1 MLQLNKDDAR
11 GTVKH
16 SPSPMRKSG
25 LDALFQPESIA
36 LIGATDREGTVGRT
50 ILNNLVNGPFKD
62 KVFPVN
68 PARGELL
75 GIKTYPS
82 IRDINQEIDLA
93 VIATPAATVPD
104 LVGQCVCA
112 KAKSVVVI
120 SAGFRERGAQGA
132 ELEEK
137 IREKM
142 RGSSL
147 RLIGPNCLG
156 IMNPILG
163 LNATFAKDMD
173 APGKV
178 AFLSQSGALL
188 TAILDWSHQEQV
200 GFSAIVSTGSM
211 LDVGWGD
218 LIEYFGND
226 PKTES
231 ILLYMESVGDA
242 RSFVSA
248 AREVS
253 LSKPIIVIKP
263 GRSEAAAKAASSH
276 TGALTGSDEVLDAA
290 FRRCGVLRV
299 QNIADLFYMAEVLG
313 KQPRPKG
320 NRLTILTNA
329 GGPAVLATD
338 SLISN
343 GGELTKLSEETV
355 EELGHILPSHWSH
368 GNPIDI
374 LGDADADRYT
384 KAIEIA
390 AKDPNSDGL
399 LVILAPQ
406 GMTDASEIARRFKS
420 AAANS
425 DKPLFASW
433 MGSTSVADGTAILNA
448 SGIPTFPYPDTA
460 ARAFT
465 YVWRYAENLRELYE
479 MPASALEINADISKR
494 VHAQLTDIRESDR
507 TILTEVESKKILS
520 LYGIPTVETQVAH
533 TEDDAVWSSSKIGY
547 PVVLKLFSKT
557 ITHKT
562 DVGGVQLNLVDEDA
576 VRRAFRKIEAS
587 VAEKVGPEHFAGV
600 TVQPMVRTDGY
611 ELILG
616 SSIDPQFGPV
626 ILFGSGGQMVEVYRD
641 RALAL
646 PPLNTTLAQ
655 RLMEQ
660 TRIYAAL
667 HGIRGRK
674 PVDLVALG
682 ALLVRFSHL
691 VLDQPAISELDIN
704 PLMASADGLI
714 ALDARIVLHD
724 KKTDMKQVP
733 KSAIRPYP
741 SQYTFTW
748 VSDDGG
754 KITLR
759 PIRPEDEA
767 LMVKFHESLSNRSV
781 YQRYFYSMSLR
792 SRVRHERLVRVCFG
806 DYDRELVLV
815 AETHNALHSPQGI
828 VGIARISR
836 THGTSDAEVAII
848 VCDEWQRRGLGS
860 ELLKRVVQIARQEK
874 IRGISAEVLRD
885 NIGMQIVM
893 KRIGFR
899 LKLTDSSNSIRA
911 TLDLA
916 DGLKP
921 RTSSSLS
928 DSAETS

>member
-1 MLQLNKDDAR
+1 MLQLDKNGRAPLQSSLAPVPKA
-11 GTVKH
+11 
-16 SPSPMRKSG
+16 G

-50 ILNNLVNGPFKD
+50 ILTSLLSGPFRD
-62 KVFPVN
+62 RVFPVN
-68 PARGELL
+68 PARDELL
-75 GIKTYPS
+75 GIRTYPS
-82 IRDINQEIDLA
+82 IRDLNKEVDLA

-104 LVGQCVCA
+104 LIGECVA
-112 KAKSVVVI
+112 AGAKSAVVI

-132 ELEEK
+132 ELEKK
-137 IREKM
+137 IQEKM
-142 RGSSL
+142 RGSQL

-163 LNATFAKDMD
+163 LNATFAKDIA

-178 AFLSQSGALL
+178 ALLSQSGALL

-211 LDVGWGD
+211 LDIGWGD
-218 LIEYFGND
+218 LIEYFGDD
-226 PKTES
+226 PETKS

-253 LSKPIIVIKP
+253 LTKPTIVIKP

-276 TGALTGSDEVLDAA
+276 TGALTGSDEVLDAV

-320 NRLTILTNA
+320 NKLTIVTNA

-343 GGELTKLSEETV
+343 GGELTNLSEETIKN
-355 EELGHILPSHWSH
+355 LNACLPQHWSH

-374 LGDADADRYT
+374 IGDADAERYS
-384 KAIEIA
+384 KAIESA
-390 AKDPNSDGL
+390 ANDPNSDGL

-406 GMTDASEIARRFKS
+406 GMTDATEVARRFKS
-420 AAANS
+420 AAQIS
-425 DKPLFASW
+425 EKPLFASW
-433 MGSTSVADGTAILNA
+433 MGGTGVADGTAILNG

-465 YVWRYAENLRELYE
+465 HVWRYTENLRELYE
-479 MPASALEINADISKR
+479 TPSSAPDITADVSQR
-494 VHAQLTDIRESDR
+494 VHMQLDDIRESDR
-507 TILTEVESKKILS
+507 AILTEVESKTILS

-533 TEDDAVWSSSKIGY
+533 TEDDAVWSSSKIGG
-547 PVVLKLFSKT
+547 PVVLKLLSKT

-562 DVGGVQLNLVDEDA
+562 DVGGVQLNLTNDEA
-576 VRRAFRKIEAS
+576 VRMAFRKIQTA
-587 VAEKVGPEHFAGV
+587 VTEKVGVEHFAGV
-600 TVQPMVRTDGY
+600 TVQPMVRSDGY

-616 SSIDPQFGPV
+616 SSIDPQFGPI
-626 ILFGSGGQMVEVYRD
+626 ILFGSGGQMVEIYRD

-660 TRIYAAL
+660 TRIYSAL
-667 HGIRGRK
+667 KGIRGRR
-674 PVDLVALG
+674 PVDLVALE
-682 ALLVRFSHL
+682 ALLVRFSRL
-691 VLDQPAISELDIN
+691 VLDQPAISEIDIN
-704 PLMASADGLI
+704 PLLASADGLI
-714 ALDARIVLHD
+714 ALDARIVLHAKD
-724 KKTDMKQVP
+724 VDLKQVP

-748 VSDDGG
+748 LSDDGE
-754 KITLR
+754 KVTLR
-759 PIRPEDEA
+759 PIRPEDEG
-767 LMVKFHESLSNRSV
+767 LMAKFHEALSDRSV
-781 YQRYFYSMSLR
+781 YLRYFHSMSLGA
-792 SRVRHERLVRVCFG
+792 RVRHERLLRVCFG

-815 AETHNALHSPQGI
+815 AETHNTLHGPKGI
-828 VGIARISR
+828 VGVARISR
-836 THGTSDAEVAII
+836 TQNTQEAEIAII
-848 VCDEWQRRGLGS
+848 VCDEWQRSGLGS
-860 ELLKRVVQIARQEK
+860 ELLKRIVQIARQEK
-874 IRGISAEVLRD
+874 IRVIKAQVLRD
-885 NIGMQIVM
+885 NIAMQIIM

-899 LKLTDSSNSIRA
+899 LKFTDSSGSMRA

-916 DGLKP
+916 DGLK
-921 RTSSSLS
+921 
-928 DSAETS
+928 A